1 MAIRRHIPVLTM
13 LLLLFMVSAGP
24 PATEP
29 GAGSI
34 LPVGQ
39 QVYPDGLHAFSG
51 DSQGG
56 LPDSRLPEPLTVLLM
71 GAGAPMSGE
80 TVRFELT
87 DNGSGSLEGGGPAG
101 PAVDVETGADGKAS
115 VNLSTGVADGP
126 IHVNAS
132 WNNESVSFTCHS
144 VALQPV
150 LSIRGVNETGVNIL
164 FDARAS
170 GGDDLQYIF
179 DFGDG
184 STSGIQTS
192 PTVIHQYSEPGRYTV
207 GLTVVGPHGV
217 NHTTYEEIGIR
228 EDADGGTMGPMTV
241 WAFLVVALLLL
252 FATLYLFSRSLLK
265 DAMSRIRA
273 QDLRAKDDKYD
284 MAVSLALA
292 GEGDRALTY
301 FKAVLEEDPAHS
313 KAHFYKGVV
322 LMDKNRLK
330 AARRSFA
337 ESLVHDP
344 GNGPA
349 RKALEAVD
357 IVLGAGRQKKTR

>member
-1 MAIRRHIPVLTM
+1 MAIRRYLPVLAI
-13 LLLLFMVSAGP
+13 LLLLFTASAGSP
-24 PATEP
+24 VINPEPA
-29 GAGSI
+29 
-34 LPVGQ
+34 LPIGQ
-39 QVYPDGLHAFSG
+39 QVYQDGLHAVSG
-51 DSQGG
+51 DGQGA
-56 LPDSRLPEPLTVLLM
+56 LPGTRLPGPLTVLLM

-80 TVRFELT
+80 TVHFELPE
-87 DNGSGSLEGGGPAG
+87 NGSGSLEGAGHAG

-115 VNLSTGVADGP
+115 VHLSTGVADGP
-126 IHVNAS
+126 ITVNAS
-132 WNNESVSFTCHS
+132 WENESVSFTCHS
-144 VALQPV
+144 VLLDPV
-150 LSIRGVNETGVNIL
+150 LSIRGVNETGVNLL
-164 FDARAS
+164 FDARES

-184 STSGIQTS
+184 STSGLQTA

-207 GLTVVGPHGV
+207 GLTVVGTHGV
-217 NHTTYEEIGIR
+217 NHSTHKEIGIR

-252 FATLYLFSRSLLK
+252 FATLYMFSRSLLK
-265 DAMSRIRA
+265 DAMSRIRTR
-273 QDLRAKDDKYD
+273 DLGAKDDKYD

-337 ESLVHDP
+337 EALVHDP
-344 GNGPA
+344 ENEPA

-357 IVLGAGRQKKTR
+357 TVLEAGRQRTR